1 MAAYVGPVARLLY
14 RSSVARY
21 PLAACSSNC
30 SSILWTA
37 NASANKCNLAVRRAL
52 SSSAPVQDT
61 VHQRIKGRRRFYK
74 TVSVRPVE
82 GEENAWEILLDRHV
96 LRTPGRRPLRLPTET
111 LARAVAAE
119 WDAQVA
125 ASGIE
130 PTVMPLM
137 TLTATAIDQIAV
149 QPAVTIENVM
159 RYLPTD
165 TVCFFAPEY
174 DRIMRKR
181 QHQRWEP
188 LHQWMSQSVGAE
200 LGRTMDN
207 LARPKHDPTAV
218 SKVQSV
224 VEALDPFTLSAVQ
237 CITMECKSLVI
248 ALAVAH
254 RHISIEQVCNA
265 IKLCIHILIH
275 ELFITL
281 FPKTVSIFAS
291 SNSSLCS
298 STQ

>member
-1 MAAYVGPVARLLY
+1 
-14 RSSVARY
+14 
-21 PLAACSSNC
+21 
-30 SSILWTA
+30 
-37 NASANKCNLAVRRAL
+37 
-52 SSSAPVQDT
+52 

-82 GEENAWEILLDRHV
+82 GEEHCWEILLDRHV
-96 LRTPGRRPLRLPTET
+96 LRTPGRRPLRFPTET

-181 QHQRWEP
+181 QHQHWEP

-207 LARPKHDPTAV
+207 LARPKHDAAAV
-218 SKVQSV
+218 SKVQAV

-254 RHISIEQVCNA
+254 RHISIEQVCS
-265 IKLCIHILIH
+265 IVYKHIRCNHVIS
-275 ELFITL
+275 
-281 FPKTVSIFAS
+281 TV
-291 SNSSLCS
+291 LE
-298 STQ
+298 STVRNQR